1 MPRPSLHR
9 PPSGPA
15 TWQSCW
21 FRCGSSRCR
30 WSRSLSP
37 SSSGGSILVRANGF
51 GGLYLLHDRRILLII
66 SGGIAAYKSLD
77 LIRRLREQGAAVR
90 CIMTAAAQH
99 FVTPLSV
106 ASLSEDKV
114 YDDLWS
120 LTDESEMGHIRLSRE
135 ADLVVVAPASADL
148 IARMAAGL
156 ADDLATTALLASDKP
171 VLIAPTMN
179 LMMWAHPATR
189 ANLATLDAR
198 GVTRVGPGSGDLA
211 CGEVGSGRM
220 AEPLEIVAA
229 IERVLIGDK
238 RLAGRRALVT
248 SGPTREPIDPVRYIS
263 NHSSGKQGHAIAA
276 ALAAL
281 GAETVLISGPTQ
293 EPAPAGVRVVPVE
306 TAAEMLAAC
315 EAALPVDVAVMAAAV
330 ADWRVEGAARHKL
343 KKDEVGVSPVLRLVE
358 NPDILAH
365 IAQRGND
372 RPSLVIGF
380 AAETDEIVENARRKR
395 LRKGCDWILA
405 NDVSPGTGT
414 FGGDRNTIHL
424 VDAEGVEDWPVM
436 TKREVAGRLAERV
449 AVYLAP
455 NILK

>member
-1 MPRPSLHR
+1 MLR
-9 PPSGPA
+9 G
-15 TWQSCW
+15 
-21 FRCGSSRCR
+21 
-30 WSRSLSP
+30 
-37 SSSGGSILVRANGF
+37 
-51 GGLYLLHDRRILLII
+51 RRILLII
-66 SGGIAAYKSLD
+66 SGGIAAYKSLE
-77 LIRRLREQGAAVR
+77 LIRRLRERGAAVR
-90 CIMTAAAQH
+90 CILTAAAKQ
-99 FVTPLSV
+99 FITPLSA

-171 VLIAPTMN
+171 ALIAPAMN
-179 LMMWAHPATR
+179 LIMWTHPATQ
-189 ANLATLDAR
+189 ANVATLEQR
-198 GVTRVGPGSGDLA
+198 GIRRVGPAAGELA
-211 CGEVGSGRM
+211 CGEVGAGRM

-229 IERVLIGDK
+229 IERALFGDA
-238 RLAGRRALVT
+238 RLAGMRALVT

-276 ALAAL
+276 ALVGL
-281 GAETVLISGPTQ
+281 GADTILVSGPTQ
-293 EPAPAGVRVVPVE
+293 APAPSGVKLVSVE

-330 ADWRVEGAARHKL
+330 ADWRVESTSLHKL
-343 KKDEVGVSPVLRLVE
+343 KKDGSGPAMLRLAE
-358 NPDILAH
+358 NPDILSS

-372 RPSLVIGF
+372 RPTLVIGF
-380 AAETDEIVENARRKR
+380 AAETDNVVDNARLKLQRKR
-395 LRKGCDWILA
+395 CDWILA

-424 VDAEGVEDWPVM
+424 VETGGVEDWPVM
-436 TKREVAGRLAERV
+436 TKHEVALRLAERI
-449 AVYLAP
+449 AASFASQP
-455 NILK
+455 PRPREG